1 MLDLNEYVK
10 LLFGLIAIS
19 TPLAALPVY
28 VAVAGGMKPQQ
39 RANVALVVAVAFSV
53 TLILFAIFGR
63 HILAFFGIS
72 IPAFRIAGGL
82 LLVLSALRMLA
93 GDSSEPATVADV
105 PVSSLSV
112 AIVPLTIPILA
123 GPGAITMV
131 MVYAHDH
138 DSVLHKLLMGA
149 AIATVSLFIYLL
161 FRVAVSGA
169 RLGDNMTRIMNQVM
183 GLIIA
188 SIGVEFVLKG
198 ISHHF
203 KLP

>member
-1 MLDLNEYVK
+1 MLDFNEYVK
-10 LLFGLIAIS
+10 LLFGLVAIS

-28 VAVAGGMKPQQ
+28 VAIAGRMKPQQ
-39 RANVALVVAVAFSV
+39 SASVALVVAVAFSV
-53 TLILFAIFGR
+53 TLITFAIFGQ
-63 HILAFFGIS
+63 HILAFFGIT

-93 GDSSEPATVADV
+93 GDSSEPATVADES
-105 PVSSLSV
+105 VSTLSV
-112 AIVPLTIPILA
+112 AIVPLAIPILA
-123 GPGAITMV
+123 GPGTITMV

-138 DSVLHKLLMGA
+138 DSPLHKLLMGA
-149 AIATVSLFIYLL
+149 AIGTVSLFIYLL
-161 FRVAVSGA
+161 FRIAVSGV
-169 RLGDNMTRIMNQVM
+169 RIGDNMTRIMNQVM

-188 SIGVEFVLKG
+188 SIGIEFVLEG

>member
-1 MLDLNEYVK
+1 MLDINEYVK
-10 LLFGLIAIS
+10 LLFGLVAIS

-28 VAVAGGMKPQQ
+28 VAIASRMSPQQ
-39 RANVALVVAVAFSV
+39 SARVALVVAIAFSV
-53 TLILFAIFGR
+53 TLTTFAIFGQ
-63 HILAFFGIS
+63 HILSFFAIT

-82 LLVLSALRMLA
+82 LLILSALKMLA
-93 GDSSEPATVADV
+93 GSSSEPAAGNDELEPT
-105 PVSSLSV
+105 LSA

-123 GPGAITMV
+123 GPGTITMV

-149 AIATVSLFIYLL
+149 AIATASLLIYLL
-161 FRVAVSGA
+161 FRIAVSRA
-169 RLGDNMTRIMNQVM
+169 RMGDSMTRIMNQVM

-188 SIGVEFVLKG
+188 SIGIEFILEG

-203 KLP
+203 KIP